1 MCFFLC
7 VFFPL
12 WSREPEVYKGSLATL
27 WHCQVVVSFWISA
40 VICPPTSA
48 CNLWHLAGISPSARP
63 TLETE
68 DLSLLGNV
76 DVVCVKGREDKREL
90 SHLILITQ
98 DWSSDHAVNMDHWG
112 K

>member
-1 MCFFLC
+1 MFFFL
-7 VFFPL
+7 L
-12 WSREPEVYKGSLATL
+12 WSREHEVYKGSLATL

-90 SHLILITQ
+90 SHLILIT
-98 DWSSDHAVNMDHWG
+98 
-112 K
+112 